1 MSDWIDEILEEF
13 EALMSPSWDATEKC
27 LVPLVNIEDR
37 NNEIVVMVDLP
48 FVERKEDIDLSVTED
63 RLEIIARMKEGI
75 KWERWGTCQK
85 QLEFK
90 TFRKS
95 IRLPEKVDPEGA
107 KATFRNGI
115 LKVLLPKV
123 RKRYT
128 IKIL

>member
-1 MSDWIDEILEEF
+1 MSDWIDEIFEEF
-13 EALMSPSWDATEKC
+13 EALMRPSWDATEKC

-37 NNEIVVMVDLP
+37 DNEIVVMVDLP
-48 FVERKEDIDLSVTED
+48 CVERKEDIDLNVTED
-63 RLEIIARMKEGI
+63 YLEIVAKMRESI
-75 KWERWGTCQK
+75 KWERWGTSQRY
-85 QLEFK
+85 LEFK

-107 KATFRNGI
+107 RATFKNGI